1 MSFNEEENWD
11 EEKEEWDKIHEQ
23 EEIDFPDF
31 PLIISLGYM
40 TLDEYKKTIDEPFT
54 DEKTIIVKDGRA
66 NEHSHYWK
74 DCPKNDL
81 AYFINYTIV
90 NMVDDKPITL
100 RQIFNEISKDP
111 HYYTDLIREQDHIFL
126 EEIIWDTDIQ
136 ISFKFGS

>member
-1 MSFNEEENWD
+1 MSFNEEEEWD
-11 EEKEEWDKIHEQ
+11 EEEEEWNKIHEQ
-23 EEIDFPDF
+23 QDIDFPYF

-54 DEKTIIVKDGRA
+54 DEKTIIVKDDRA

-81 AYFINYTIV
+81 AYFINYTV
-90 NMVDDKPITL
+90 VKMVDDKPITL
-100 RQIFNEISKDP
+100 RQIFNEISEDP
-111 HYYTDLIREQDHIFL
+111 HYSTDLIMGQDHRFL